1 MRVRPSKQ
9 SKRRIPTQ
17 ARGTMTS
24 KIELHAAPKKY
35 CVDTHRVMPP
45 SETLERIQSAV
56 PEVGITRVA
65 DISGLDRVGLPV
77 FSAIRPSAADGA
89 ISVYAGKGTTESEAR
104 VSVIM
109 EAVERFS
116 AEVKNFKE
124 RFLFDSYEHLS
135 ADNGAVNPTD
145 LILPGFL
152 SSDTKIEWYS
162 GWDLL
167 NDEEV
172 LVPANAVFHPY
183 SPVRGSWQLF
193 RSNTNGLASGNVMEE
208 AIFHGLMEVI
218 ERDAVSIAEI
228 NRDPGLGL
236 NVDATRVS
244 AIVNK
249 FELQG
254 ILVLLWWLPTDTGVP
269 TVVAAS
275 DDEKMRDAALLVMG
289 AGSHNDPEIAA
300 LRALTE
306 VAQSRATQIHGARE
320 DTNRESV
327 SRMIGYERMKR
338 LNKHWLEEPR
348 ETIDLDTIKTA
359 ATSSIDGDIRVALDR
374 LHSVTER
381 VIVSDI
387 TVSAIGVP
395 AVRVIIPGF
404 EVFFLDRE
412 RKGKRGKEWRS
423 TTA

>member
-1 MRVRPSKQ
+1 MK
-9 SKRRIPTQ
+9 
-17 ARGTMTS
+17 G
-24 KIELHAAPKKY
+24 KIELHSARKTY

-45 SETLERIQSAV
+45 AETLERIKSV
-56 PEVGITRVA
+56 IPEVGITRVA

-89 ISVYAGKGTTESEAR
+89 ISVYAGKGITESEAR

-116 AEVKNFKE
+116 AEVENFKE
-124 RFLFDSYEHLS
+124 QLLFDSYDNLS
-135 ADNGAVNPTD
+135 TDNSALNPAD
-145 LILPGFL
+145 LILPGRL
-152 SSDTKIEWYS
+152 SSDTKIEWYPS
-162 GWDLL
+162 WDIL

-183 SPVRGSWQLF
+183 RPQQGRWQLF
-193 RSNTNGLASGNVMEE
+193 RSNTNGLASGNVIEE
-208 AIFHGLMEVI
+208 AIFHGLMEVV
-218 ERDAVSIAEI
+218 ERDAVGIAEI
-228 NRDPGLGL
+228 NRNPGVGL
-236 NVDATRVS
+236 NVGAGPVGD
-244 AIVNK
+244 IIKK
-249 FELQG
+249 FESHG
-254 ILVLLWWLPTDTGVP
+254 ISIHLWWVPTDTDTP
-269 TVVAAS
+269 SIVAAS

-289 AGSHNDPEIAA
+289 AGSHTDPQIAA

-306 VAQSRATQIHGARE
+306 IAQSRATQIHGARE

-327 SRMIGYERMKR
+327 ARSIGYERMKR
-338 LNKHWLEEPR
+338 LNKHWLAEPG
-348 ETIDLDTIKTA
+348 ETIELDAIETS
-359 ATSSIDGDIRVALDR
+359 ATDSIDGDIKLTLGRLSNVAD
-374 LHSVTER
+374 R

-404 EVFFLDRE
+404 EVYFLDRE
-412 RKGKRGKEWRS
+412 RKGKRGRGWRS

>member
-1 MRVRPSKQ
+1 M
-9 SKRRIPTQ
+9 
-17 ARGTMTS
+17 AR
-24 KIELHAAPKKY
+24 KIELQPAPKTY
-35 CVDTHRVMPP
+35 CIDTHRVMPP
-45 SETLERIQSAV
+45 AETLERIQKAV
-56 PEVGITRVA
+56 PEVGITRIA
-65 DISGLDRVGLPV
+65 DITGLDRIGLPV

-89 ISVYAGKGTTESEAR
+89 ISVYAGKGASETEAR

-116 AEVKNFKE
+116 AEVGNFNE
-124 RFLFDSYEHLS
+124 RLLFDSYEHLAVNS
-135 ADNGAVNPTD
+135 RAVNPAH
-145 LILPGFL
+145 LILPGHL
-152 SSDTKIEWYS
+152 PADTNIEWCT

-183 SPVRGSWQLF
+183 TPAQGNWQLF

-228 NRDPGLGL
+228 NRNPGMGL
-236 NVDATRVS
+236 NVDVGRVS
-244 AIVNK
+244 EMINK

-254 ILVLLWWLPTDTGVP
+254 ILVRLWWLPTDTGIP

-275 DDEKMRDAALLVMG
+275 DDEKMRDASLLVMG
-289 AGSHNDPEIAA
+289 AGSHIDPEIAA

-327 SRMIGYERMKR
+327 ARMIGYERMKR
-338 LNKHWLEEPR
+338 LNKHWLEEPS
-348 ETIDLDTIKTA
+348 EYVELNELENASTMFID
-359 ATSSIDGDIRVALDR
+359 SDIRLVLGR
-374 LHSVTER
+374 LQNVVSSV
-381 VIVSDI
+381 IISDI
-387 TVSAIGVP
+387 TVSAIRVP
-395 AVRVIIPGF
+395 SVRAIIPGF
-404 EVFFLDRE
+404 EVYFLDRE
-412 RKGKRGKEWRS
+412 RKGTRCKQWRS
-423 TTA
+423 VSA

>member
-1 MRVRPSKQ
+1 
-9 SKRRIPTQ
+9 
-17 ARGTMTS
+17 MTS
-24 KIELHAAPKKY
+24 KIELQPAPKAY
-35 CVDTHRVMPP
+35 CTDTHRVMPP
-45 SETLERIQSAV
+45 AETLERIQAVV
-56 PEVGITRVA
+56 PEVGITRIA
-65 DISGLDRVGLPV
+65 DISGLDRIGLPV

-89 ISVYAGKGTTESEAR
+89 ISVYAGKGTSETEAR

-116 AEVKNFKE
+116 AEVTNFKE
-124 RFLFDSYEHLS
+124 RLLFGSYKHLS
-135 ADNGAVNPTD
+135 VGNRAVNPAD
-145 LILPGFL
+145 LILPGYF
-152 SSDTKIEWYS
+152 STDTKIEWFP

-183 SPVRGSWQLF
+183 SPVKGNWQLF
-193 RSNTNGLASGNVMEE
+193 RSNTNGLASGNVIEE

-228 NRDPGLGL
+228 NRNPGLGL
-236 NVDATRVS
+236 NVVTGRVS
-244 AIVNK
+244 EIIEK

-254 ILVLLWWLPTDTGVP
+254 IAVRLWLLPTDTGVP

-275 DDEKMRDAALLVMG
+275 DDEKMRDASLLVMG
-289 AGSHNDPEIAA
+289 AGSHTDPEIAA

-327 SRMIGYERMKR
+327 ARMIGYERMKR
-338 LNKHWLEEPR
+338 LNKHWLEKPGEMIELDDL
-348 ETIDLDTIKTA
+348 ETM
-359 ATSSIDGDIRVALDR
+359 ATPSIDGDIRIVLDR
-374 LHSVTER
+374 LLNAANSV
-381 VIVSDI
+381 IISDI

-404 EVFFLDRE
+404 EVYFLDRE
-412 RKGKRGKEWRS
+412 RKGTRFKEWRNV
-423 TTA
+423 TA

>member
-1 MRVRPSKQ
+1 
-9 SKRRIPTQ
+9 
-17 ARGTMTS
+17 
-24 KIELHAAPKKY
+24 
-35 CVDTHRVMPP
+35 MPP
-45 SETLERIQSAV
+45 AETLKRIQSVV

-65 DISGLDRVGLPV
+65 DISGLDRLGLPV
-77 FSAIRPSAADGA
+77 FSAIRPSAAEGA
-89 ISVYAGKGTTESEAR
+89 ISVYAGKGTTETEAR

-116 AEVKNFKE
+116 AEVKNFEE
-124 RFLFDSYEHLS
+124 RLLFDSYEHL
-135 ADNGAVNPTD
+135 AAINGVVSPAE
-145 LILPGFL
+145 LILPGHF
-152 SSDTKIEWYS
+152 SSSTKIEWYPS
-162 GWDLL
+162 WDLL
-167 NDEEV
+167 SNEEV

-183 SPVRGSWQLF
+183 SPVRGKWQLF

-228 NRDPGLGL
+228 NRNPGLGL
-236 NVDATRVS
+236 NVGAGRVGE
-244 AIVNK
+244 IIDK
-249 FELQG
+249 FESQS
-254 ILVLLWWLPTDTGVP
+254 VVVRLWWVPTDTGIP

-275 DDEKMRDAALLVMG
+275 DDEKMRDASLLVMG
-289 AGSHNDPEIAA
+289 AGSHTDPEIAA

-327 SRMIGYERMKR
+327 ARMIGYERMKR
-338 LNKHWLEEPR
+338 LNRHWLEEPR
-348 ETIDLDTIKTA
+348 EMIELGTFQTA
-359 ATSSIDGDIRVALDR
+359 ATTSIDRDIKIVLDR
-374 LHSVTER
+374 LQSVANR

-395 AVRVIIPGF
+395 TVRVIIPGF
-404 EVFFLDRE
+404 EVYFLDRE
-412 RKGKRGKEWRS
+412 RKGNRSKEWQS

>member
-1 MRVRPSKQ
+1 
-9 SKRRIPTQ
+9 
-17 ARGTMTS
+17 
-24 KIELHAAPKKY
+24 
-35 CVDTHRVMPP
+35 MPP
-45 SETLERIQSAV
+45 AETLERIKSV
-56 PEVGITRVA
+56 IPEVGITRVA

-89 ISVYAGKGTTESEAR
+89 ISVYAGKGITESEAR

-116 AEVKNFKE
+116 AEVENFKE
-124 RFLFDSYEHLS
+124 QLLFDSYDNLS
-135 ADNGAVNPTD
+135 TDNSALNPAD
-145 LILPGFL
+145 LILPGRL
-152 SSDTKIEWYS
+152 SSDTKLEWYPS
-162 GWDLL
+162 WDIL

-183 SPVRGSWQLF
+183 RPQQGRWQLF
-193 RSNTNGLASGNVMEE
+193 RSNTNGLASGNVIEE
-208 AIFHGLMEVI
+208 AIFHGLMEVV

-228 NRDPGLGL
+228 NRNPGVGL
-236 NVDATRVS
+236 NVGAGPVGDIIKT
-244 AIVNK
+244 
-249 FELQG
+249 FESHG
-254 ILVLLWWLPTDTGVP
+254 IRIHLWWVPTDTDTP
-269 TVVAAS
+269 SIVAAS

-289 AGSHNDPEIAA
+289 AGSHTDPQIAA
-300 LRALTE
+300 VRALTE

-327 SRMIGYERMKR
+327 ARSIGYERMKR
-338 LNKHWLEEPR
+338 LNKHWLAEPG
-348 ETIDLDTIKTA
+348 ETIELDAIETS
-359 ATSSIDGDIRVALDR
+359 ATDSIDGDIKLTLGRLNNVAD
-374 LHSVTER
+374 R

-404 EVFFLDRE
+404 EVYFLDRE
-412 RKGKRGKEWRS
+412 RKGKRGRGWRS

>member
-1 MRVRPSKQ
+1 MRLRPSKRR
-9 SKRRIPTQ
+9 KRRIPAL

-24 KIELHAAPKKY
+24 KIELHAAPKTY
-35 CVDTHRVMPP
+35 YVDTHRVMPP
-45 SETLERIQSAV
+45 LETLERIKSAV

-116 AEVKNFKE
+116 AEVKNLKE
-124 RFLFDSYEHLS
+124 RLLFDSYEHLS
-135 ADNGAVNPTD
+135 VDNGAVNPAD
-145 LILPGFL
+145 LILPGHL

-167 NDEEV
+167 NEEEV

-183 SPVRGSWQLF
+183 SPELGYWQLF

-218 ERDAVSIAEI
+218 ERDAVSIAES
-228 NRDPGLGL
+228 NRDPGFGL
-236 NVDATRVS
+236 NVGSTRVS
-244 AIVNK
+244 DLVNK

-254 ILVLLWWLPTDTGVP
+254 ILVRLWWLPTDTGIP

-289 AGSHNDPEIAA
+289 AGSHTDPEIAA

-327 SRMIGYERMKR
+327 ARMIGYERMKR

-348 ETIDLDTIKTA
+348 ETIELDTLETA

-374 LHSVTER
+374 LHSVAER

>member
-1 MRVRPSKQ
+1 MM
-9 SKRRIPTQ
+9 
-17 ARGTMTS
+17 G
-24 KIELHAAPKKY
+24 KIELHAAPKTY
-35 CVDTHRVMPP
+35 CIDTHRVMPP
-45 SETLERIQSAV
+45 SETLELIKSAI

-124 RFLFDSYEHLS
+124 QLLFDSYEHLS
-135 ADNGAVNPTD
+135 VDDSAVNPAD
-145 LILPGFL
+145 LILPGYL
-152 SSDTKIEWYS
+152 SPDTKIEWYS
-162 GWDLL
+162 GWDFL

-172 LVPANAVFHPY
+172 LAPANAVFHPY
-183 SPVRGSWQLF
+183 SPVRGHWQLF

-236 NVDATRVS
+236 NLGASRVTE
-244 AIVNK
+244 IVNK

-254 ILVLLWWLPTDTGVP
+254 ILVRLWWLPTDTGIP

-275 DDEKMRDAALLVMG
+275 DDEKMRDASLLVMG
-289 AGSHNDPEIAA
+289 AGSHTDPEIAA

-320 DTNRESV
+320 DADRESV
-327 SRMIGYERMKR
+327 ARMIGYERMKR
-338 LNKHWLEEPR
+338 LNKHWLAEPR
-348 ETIDLDTIKTA
+348 ETIELDTLDSA
-359 ATSSIDGDIRVALDR
+359 ATTSIDGDIRLVLDR
-374 LHSVTER
+374 LHGVADR
-381 VIVSDI
+381 VIVCDI
-387 TVSAIGVP
+387 TVNTIGVP

>member
-1 MRVRPSKQ
+1 M
-9 SKRRIPTQ
+9 
-17 ARGTMTS
+17 AS
-24 KIELHAAPKKY
+24 KIELHYAPKTY

-45 SETLERIQSAV
+45 AETLERVQSAV

-65 DISGLDRVGLPV
+65 DISGLDRLGLPV
-77 FSAIRPSAADGA
+77 FSAIRPSAAEGA
-89 ISVYAGKGTTESEAR
+89 ISVYAGKGTTELEAR

-116 AEVKNFKE
+116 AEVKNFE
-124 RFLFDSYEHLS
+124 DRLLFDSYEHLS
-135 ADNGAVNPTD
+135 ALNGVVRPAD
-145 LILPGFL
+145 LILPGHL
-152 SSDTKIEWYS
+152 SSDTKIEWYAS
-162 GWDLL
+162 WDLL
-167 NDEEV
+167 NNEEV

-183 SPVRGSWQLF
+183 SPVRGTWQLF
-193 RSNTNGLASGNVMEE
+193 RSNTNGLASGNVIEE

-228 NRDPGLGL
+228 NRNPGLGL
-236 NVDATRVS
+236 NVGAGRVDD
-244 AIVNK
+244 IIDK
-249 FELQG
+249 FESQS
-254 ILVLLWWLPTDTGVP
+254 VTVRLWWVPTDTGIP

-275 DDEKMRDAALLVMG
+275 DDEKMRDASLLVMG
-289 AGSHNDPEIAA
+289 AGSHTDPEIAI

-327 SRMIGYERMKR
+327 ARMIGYERMKR

-348 ETIDLDTIKTA
+348 ETIDLDTLQTTATTTIDNDIK
-359 ATSSIDGDIRVALDR
+359 IVLDR
-374 LHSVTER
+374 LQRVVNR

-395 AVRVIIPGF
+395 TVRVIIPGF
-404 EVFFLDRE
+404 EVYFLDRE
-412 RKGKRGKEWRS
+412 RKGNRSKEWRS
-423 TTA
+423 ATA

>member
-1 MRVRPSKQ
+1 
-9 SKRRIPTQ
+9 
-17 ARGTMTS
+17 
-24 KIELHAAPKKY
+24 
-35 CVDTHRVMPP
+35 MPP
-45 SETLERIQSAV
+45 AETLERIKSV
-56 PEVGITRVA
+56 IPEVGITRVA

-89 ISVYAGKGTTESEAR
+89 ISVYAGKGITESEAR

-116 AEVKNFKE
+116 AEVENFKE
-124 RFLFDSYEHLS
+124 QLLFDSYDNLS
-135 ADNGAVNPTD
+135 TDNSALNPAD
-145 LILPGFL
+145 LILPGRL
-152 SSDTKIEWYS
+152 SSDTKIEWYPS
-162 GWDLL
+162 WDIL

-183 SPVRGSWQLF
+183 RPQQGRWQLF
-193 RSNTNGLASGNVMEE
+193 RSNTNGLASGNVIEE
-208 AIFHGLMEVI
+208 AIFHGLMEVV

-228 NRDPGLGL
+228 NRNPGVGL
-236 NVDATRVS
+236 NVGAGPVGD
-244 AIVNK
+244 IIKK
-249 FELQG
+249 FESHG
-254 ILVLLWWLPTDTGVP
+254 ISIHLWWVPTDTDTP
-269 TVVAAS
+269 SIVAAS

-289 AGSHNDPEIAA
+289 AGSHTDPQIAA

-306 VAQSRATQIHGARE
+306 IAQSRATQIHGARE

-327 SRMIGYERMKR
+327 ARSIGYERMKR
-338 LNKHWLEEPR
+338 LNKHWLAEPG
-348 ETIDLDTIKTA
+348 ETIELDAIETS
-359 ATSSIDGDIRVALDR
+359 ATDSIDGDIRLTLGRLGNVAD
-374 LHSVTER
+374 R

-404 EVFFLDRE
+404 EVYFLDRE
-412 RKGKRGKEWRS
+412 RKGKRGRGWRS

>member
-1 MRVRPSKQ
+1 
-9 SKRRIPTQ
+9 
-17 ARGTMTS
+17 
-24 KIELHAAPKKY
+24 
-35 CVDTHRVMPP
+35 MPP
-45 SETLERIQSAV
+45 AETLERIKSV
-56 PEVGITRVA
+56 IPEVGITRVA

-89 ISVYAGKGTTESEAR
+89 ISVYAGKGITESEAR

-116 AEVKNFKE
+116 AEVENFKE
-124 RFLFDSYEHLS
+124 QLLFDSYDNLS
-135 ADNGAVNPTD
+135 TDNSALNPAD
-145 LILPGFL
+145 LILPGRL
-152 SSDTKIEWYS
+152 SSDTKIEWYPS
-162 GWDLL
+162 WDIL

-183 SPVRGSWQLF
+183 RPQQGRWQLF
-193 RSNTNGLASGNVMEE
+193 RSNTNGLASGNVIEE
-208 AIFHGLMEVI
+208 AIFHGLMEVV

-228 NRDPGLGL
+228 NRNPGVGL
-236 NVDATRVS
+236 NVGAGPVGDIIKT
-244 AIVNK
+244 
-249 FELQG
+249 FESHG
-254 ILVLLWWLPTDTGVP
+254 IRIHLWWVPTDTDTP
-269 TVVAAS
+269 SIVAAS

-289 AGSHNDPEIAA
+289 AGSHTDPQIAA
-300 LRALTE
+300 VRALTE

-327 SRMIGYERMKR
+327 ARSIGYERMKR
-338 LNKHWLEEPR
+338 LNKHWLAEPG
-348 ETIDLDTIKTA
+348 ETIELDAIETS
-359 ATSSIDGDIRVALDR
+359 ATDSIDGDIKLTLGRLSNVAD
-374 LHSVTER
+374 R

-404 EVFFLDRE
+404 EVYFLDRE
-412 RKGKRGKEWRS
+412 RKGKRGRGWRS

>member
-1 MRVRPSKQ
+1 
-9 SKRRIPTQ
+9 
-17 ARGTMTS
+17 
-24 KIELHAAPKKY
+24 
-35 CVDTHRVMPP
+35 MPP
-45 SETLERIQSAV
+45 AETLERIKSV
-56 PEVGITRVA
+56 IPEVGITRVA

-89 ISVYAGKGTTESEAR
+89 ISVYAGKGVTELEAR

-116 AEVKNFKE
+116 AEVENFKQQL
-124 RFLFDSYEHLS
+124 LFDSYENLS
-135 ADNGAVNPTD
+135 GDHSTLNPAD
-145 LILPGFL
+145 LILPGHL
-152 SSDTKIEWYS
+152 SSDTKIEWYPS
-162 GWDLL
+162 WDLL

-183 SPVRGSWQLF
+183 RPHQGRWQLF
-193 RSNTNGLASGNVMEE
+193 RSNTNGLASGNVIEE
-208 AIFHGLMEVI
+208 AIFHGLMEVV

-228 NRDPGLGL
+228 NRDPGIGL
-236 NVDATRVS
+236 NVGAGQVGD
-244 AIVNK
+244 IIKK
-249 FELQG
+249 FEAQG
-254 ILVLLWWLPTDTGVP
+254 IRVQLWWVPTDTGTP
-269 TVVAAS
+269 SIVAAS

-289 AGSHNDPEIAA
+289 AGSHTDPQIAA

-320 DTNRESV
+320 DTDRESV
-327 SRMIGYERMKR
+327 ARSIGYERMKR
-338 LNKHWLEEPR
+338 LNKHWLAEPG
-348 ETIDLDTIKTA
+348 ETLELDAIETS
-359 ATSSIDGDIRVALDR
+359 ATDSIDGDIRLTLGRLSDVAD
-374 LHSVTER
+374 R

-412 RKGKRGKEWRS
+412 RKGKRARGWRS

>member
-1 MRVRPSKQ
+1 
-9 SKRRIPTQ
+9 
-17 ARGTMTS
+17 
-24 KIELHAAPKKY
+24 
-35 CVDTHRVMPP
+35 MPP
-45 SETLERIQSAV
+45 AETLERIKSV
-56 PEVGITRVA
+56 IPEVGITRVA

-89 ISVYAGKGTTESEAR
+89 ISVYAGKGITESEAR

-116 AEVKNFKE
+116 AEVENFKE
-124 RFLFDSYEHLS
+124 QLLFDSYDNLS
-135 ADNGAVNPTD
+135 TDNSALNPAD
-145 LILPGFL
+145 LILPGRL
-152 SSDTKIEWYS
+152 SSDTKIEWYPS
-162 GWDLL
+162 WDIL

-183 SPVRGSWQLF
+183 RPQQGRWQLF
-193 RSNTNGLASGNVMEE
+193 RSNTNGLASGNVIEE
-208 AIFHGLMEVI
+208 AIFHGLMEVV

-228 NRDPGLGL
+228 NRNPGVGL
-236 NVDATRVS
+236 NVGAGPVGD
-244 AIVNK
+244 IIKK
-249 FELQG
+249 FESHG
-254 ILVLLWWLPTDTGVP
+254 ICIHLWWVPTDTDTP
-269 TVVAAS
+269 SIVAAS

-289 AGSHNDPEIAA
+289 AGSHTDPQIAA
-300 LRALTE
+300 VRALTE

-327 SRMIGYERMKR
+327 ARSIGYERMKR
-338 LNKHWLEEPR
+338 LNKHWLAEPG
-348 ETIDLDTIKTA
+348 ETIELDAIETS
-359 ATSSIDGDIRVALDR
+359 ATDSIDGDIKLTLGRLSNVAD
-374 LHSVTER
+374 R

-404 EVFFLDRE
+404 EVYFLDRE
-412 RKGKRGKEWRS
+412 RKGKRGRGWRS